1 MQITGTSVIPAPQA
15 AVWNALND
23 PETLRHC
30 LPGCESVERAGADA
44 FKIIM
49 TAAVGP
55 LRARFNGLLRITD
68 ATPPSACVLVFEGQ
82 GGAMGFGKGS
92 STVALRDVADG
103 TELTY
108 TAQAQVGG
116 KLAQVGARLID
127 SVAKKMSDD
136 FFKAF
141 RAQLSPKDS
150 APAETPAASTQAA
163 VPPAAALQGGPQ
175 PSAAGIPETA
185 RVAAVAPA
193 AARDAAAPNTVMVPG
208 WWLAVAASIGALATL
223 AGGLL
228 LR

>member
-1 MQITGTSVIPAPQA
+1 MEITGTSVIPAPQG

-23 PETLRHC
+23 PDTLRHC
-30 LPGCESVERAGADA
+30 LPGCESVERTGADA

-55 LRARFNGLLRITD
+55 LKARFNGLLRITD

-92 STVALRDVADG
+92 SNVALREVAEG

-108 TAQAQVGG
+108 SAKAQVGG
-116 KLAQVGARLID
+116 KLAQVGSRLID

-136 FFKAF
+136 FFKAL
-141 RAQLSPKDS
+141 RAQLSPKES
-150 APAETPAASTQAA
+150 APADTAATPSSATQ
-163 VPPAAALQGGPQ
+163 PPATQLRASEPAGKLAD
-175 PSAAGIPETA
+175 SARSASAIP
-185 RVAAVAPA
+185 APA
-193 AARDAAAPNTVMVPG
+193 AAALSDTVMVPG
-208 WWLAVAASIGALATL
+208 WWLGVAASIGALATL